1 MRYDAGF
8 RVGMGTPTLKIVLS
22 LLGAGAVGWGVLILL
37 ESVLPGTP
45 LFRFQLSSMIAM
57 AIFAGAAIVIYVRLS
72 RIRK

>member
-1 MRYDAGF
+1 MRYDAGSGW
-8 RVGMGTPTLKIVLS
+8 GMGSATRRIVLS

-37 ESVLPGTP
+37 ESMLPGAP
-45 LFRFQLSSMIAM
+45 LFRFQLSSTIAM